1 VQIGVPPKPGLV
13 YRWTPSTGLTDP
25 NISNPHASP
34 QVTTTY
40 VLRVNHDGGG
50 CVSTDTVV
58 VQASVLDTALQL
70 LGKEAYCLD
79 RGDSAVL
86 RVQPT
91 DSIQWYRDDV
101 LIAGANKPRFAVTQ
115 SGTYYAELM
124 NRMGCMVTTVRKQ
137 ILVASVPVASIASPS
152 TSQCLVGN
160 SFNFSNTS
168 SNAVGAMQFNWAF
181 GDGVTGAT
189 RDAVHVYSQAGVY
202 NVKLVVSSIP
212 VCRDS
217 VEFVVRVLQNAVA
230 DFSLKTTCINLP
242 MQAINNTVDTMDS
255 RVHYLWNFGNG
266 QTFTDRIPPAQV
278 YSTGGNYPVS
288 LSVYTDQCP
297 TPVNTLTKTLLIE
310 KPRAALNYPVQ
321 YAVIEYPLTLQ
332 ARNFGET
339 VLWSPGN
346 FLNNTSSFSP
356 VFFGP
361 TEQTYT
367 IKITTASGC
376 VTVDT
381 QTVKTVKE
389 AQIYVPSAFS
399 PNDDGLN
406 DFLRPIFMGI
416 KEVHYF
422 RVYNRW
428 GQLLYERKSDLP
440 GWDGKIAGVPQPT
453 QVVVWMI
460 EGVSVDNRV
469 ITRKGTTTL
478 VR

>member
-1 VQIGVPPKPGLV
+1 
-13 YRWTPSTGLTDP
+13 
-25 NISNPHASP
+25 
-34 QVTTTY
+34 
-40 VLRVNHDGGG
+40 
-50 CVSTDTVV
+50 
-58 VQASVLDTALQL
+58 
-70 LGKEAYCLD
+70 
-79 RGDSAVL
+79 
-86 RVQPT
+86 
-91 DSIQWYRDDV
+91 
-101 LIAGANKPRFAVTQ
+101 
-115 SGTYYAELM
+115 
-124 NRMGCMVTTVRKQ
+124 
-137 ILVASVPVASIASPS
+137 
-152 TSQCLVGN
+152 
-160 SFNFSNTS
+160 
-168 SNAVGAMQFNWAF
+168 
-181 GDGVTGAT
+181 
-189 RDAVHVYSQAGVY
+189 
-202 NVKLVVSSIP
+202 
-212 VCRDS
+212 
-217 VEFVVRVLQNAVA
+217 
-230 DFSLKTTCINLP
+230 
-242 MQAINNTVDTMDS
+242 
-255 RVHYLWNFGNG
+255 
-266 QTFTDRIPPAQV
+266 
-278 YSTGGNYPVS
+278 
-288 LSVYTDQCP
+288 
-297 TPVNTLTKTLLIE
+297 LLIE